1 MNLVEVA
8 LPTPLRSTFTYQHN
22 LQESLIGKRVI
33 VDFGRRKLVGIVIKN
48 NHQKKVKFKVKY
60 ISKVLDESPVFNAQ
74 QLDKILEISDIYQH
88 PVGEVAALFLPNML
102 RKNTTTESL
111 RKYQE
116 QVLSKKKLGELSIL
130 TDQQTQCLKNI
141 LAEKK
146 NKILLF
152 GVTSSG
158 KTEIYK
164 HLVREYFMNG
174 QSSLVLVPEIFLT
187 PQLYESF
194 VKVFGD
200 HVLLYHSSLTELQKY
215 KVFLKAK
222 LKGPKIIIGTRSSV
236 FLPVKNL
243 GLIIFDEEH
252 DQSFKQQDGVRYDAK
267 KVAQVLNE
275 NAKVVFAS
283 ATPSLSNLRD
293 VESSKTSVFYLSQ
306 RYGEFSKPKISLI
319 DISKKKLQKGL
330 HPEVYEKITK
340 TLNDG
345 KQALILLNRRGY
357 APIYF
362 CNSCGWVVKSN
373 CCDAPLVYHR
383 FDQRLRCHRCGSAW
397 SLPRECRS
405 CGANDF
411 DSKGIGTQ
419 QLEEVLQ
426 EKFSDYQVVRVDRD
440 SVSSKSKRSTT
451 SELIKESKPMIFVGT
466 QLLAKG
472 HDFRNLSLIVIL
484 NLDFGLFG
492 ADVHLQEQT
501 AQLLIQVAG
510 RAGRKQEG
518 SEVVLQSRL
527 VDHPLLKVL
536 QNGDFSAVAQSLLK
550 ERKMLKLYPYL
561 NMVYFKAED
570 TNQDRLNKFLL
581 EIKKKFSVDGV
592 EIYGPFENPVP
603 KKNYK
608 YRMFCIIQSDNDS
621 ILNAKVRSV
630 VKELAKD
637 SRKIASWAL
646 DFDPINV
653 T

>member
-1 MNLVEVA
+1 M
-8 LPTPLRSTFTYQHN
+8 
-22 LQESLIGKRVI
+22 
-33 VDFGRRKLVGIVIKN
+33 
-48 NHQKKVKFKVKY
+48 
-60 ISKVLDESPVFNAQ
+60 
-74 QLDKILEISDIYQH
+74 
-88 PVGEVAALFLPNML
+88 
-102 RKNTTTESL
+102 
-111 RKYQE
+111 
-116 QVLSKKKLGELSIL
+116 
-130 TDQQTQCLKNI
+130 
-141 LAEKK
+141 
-146 NKILLF
+146 
-152 GVTSSG
+152 
-158 KTEIYK
+158 
-164 HLVREYFMNG
+164 
-174 QSSLVLVPEIFLT
+174 
-187 PQLYESF
+187 
-194 VKVFGD
+194 
-200 HVLLYHSSLTELQKY
+200 
-215 KVFLKAK
+215 
-222 LKGPKIIIGTRSSV
+222 
-236 FLPVKNL
+236 
-243 GLIIFDEEH
+243 
-252 DQSFKQQDGVRYDAK
+252 
-267 KVAQVLNE
+267 
-275 NAKVVFAS
+275 
-283 ATPSLSNLRD
+283 
-293 VESSKTSVFYLSQ
+293 
-306 RYGEFSKPKISLI
+306 
-319 DISKKKLQKGL
+319 
-330 HPEVYEKITK
+330 
-340 TLNDG
+340 
-345 KQALILLNRRGY
+345 
-357 APIYF
+357 
-362 CNSCGWVVKSN
+362 
-373 CCDAPLVYHR
+373 
-383 FDQRLRCHRCGSAW
+383 
-397 SLPRECRS
+397 
-405 CGANDF
+405 
-411 DSKGIGTQ
+411 
-419 QLEEVLQ
+419 Q

-440 SVSSKSKRSTT
+440 SVSSKSKRSIT

-472 HDFRNLSLIVIL
+472 HDFKNLSLIVIL